1 MTRTQLR
8 PADVAGTELALGAK
22 PGEGAKPATGTKP
35 ATTRVS
41 ADLDGWRVR

>member
-8 PADVAGTELALGAK
+8 PADAAGTELALALGAK
-22 PGEGAKPATGTKP
+22 PGEGTRP

-41 ADLDGWRVR
+41 ADLDG